1 MMTRLFRRESI
12 AAIAVG
18 ALLASAFTSTA
29 TAGARGGSG
38 ESRPTTIR
46 IGALLDLSGDGKT
59 LGLASKA
66 ALEVAAADFERESNG
81 AVDIALDIRNT
92 RENPATAVV
101 QFLKLV
107 DRGARVIVGPQ
118 TSGEVGALAEAGINR
133 TNAIIISNGSTAAS
147 LAYPGDAVFRL
158 VPDERVEAA
167 ATADLMAAQDQDTVV
182 ITHRSDPGNSGLATS
197 LTTEM
202 FVRRR
207 NLRNGP
213 SYPSGATDF
222 TTTVRSLANAV
233 TATNAR
239 AAVYLAGF
247 GEVADYME
255 AAAENLALIGLKWY
269 GGDGSAKS
277 QAIIDNEVAAKF
289 AATSGGFPSPLL
301 TISPQAARAAKRVIA
316 RIERKSGQEADAFS
330 LAAYDALMIGAKAL
344 EAAGPLSD
352 AGALKFAFAVNAE
365 GYDGITGPIDLNDAG
380 DRATGPFA
388 FWAVCKA
395 TKGYEWRTIGT
406 WTPSAA
412 PFEPA
417 TVETTSCDEAEAA

>member
-1 MMTRLFRRESI
+1 MTRLFRRESI
-12 AAIAVG
+12 AAIAAG
-18 ALLASAFTSTA
+18 ALLAGAFTSIA
-29 TAGARGGSG
+29 AAGARAGSGGSQ
-38 ESRPTTIR
+38 PTAIR

-81 AVDIALDIRNT
+81 AVDITLDIRNT
-92 RENPATAVV
+92 RQNPSTAVV

-107 DRGARVIVGPQ
+107 DQGARVIVGPQ

-133 TNAIIISNGSTAAS
+133 SNAIIISNGSTTPS

-158 VPDERVEAA
+158 VPDDRIEAA
-167 ATADLMAAQDQDTVV
+167 ATADLMEAQDQDAVV
-182 ITHRSDPGNSGLATS
+182 ITHRSDPGNSGLATW
-197 LTTEM
+197 LRTEM
-202 FVRRR
+202 FVRRG

-222 TTTVRSLANAV
+222 TPTVRSLANAV
-233 TATNAR
+233 TATSTR

-255 AAAENLALIGLKWY
+255 AAAENLGLIGLKWY

-277 QAIIDNEVAAKF
+277 QAIIDNKVAAKF

-301 TISPQAARAAKRVIA
+301 TVTPEAARAANRVIA
-316 RIERKSGQEADAFS
+316 RIERKSGQATDAFS

-352 AGALKFAFAVNAE
+352 ANALKFAFAVNAE
-365 GYDGITGPIDLNDAG
+365 GHEGITGRIDLNDAG
-380 DRATGPFA
+380 DRATGPFT
-388 FWAVCKA
+388 FWGVCKA
-395 TKGYEWRTIGT
+395 TKGYEWRAIGT
-406 WTPSAA
+406 WTPSAV

-417 TVETTSCDEAEAA
+417 TVKTTSCEEAEAE